1 VFRSGFVSILG
12 RPNAGKSTLL
22 NALIGEKLAIVASKP
37 QTTRTAIQGVA
48 NLPDAQI
55 VLVDTPGIHESD
67 SLINRRM
74 MDAVR
79 TSVED
84 RDVLVF
90 VASAEEDP
98 SEEDAKALSVLDR
111 SPQTPAILALNKI
124 DRLPSKQDMLPRLEK
139 YRALRDFAEFVPI
152 SALSG
157 DGLAQL
163 KQAIVARLP
172 EGEPLFPPDYLT
184 DQPERF
190 LVAEIIREKIL
201 ELTHQEVP
209 HSVAVVV
216 DAWDQR
222 ETLTRIHASVIV
234 ERDGQKK
241 IIIGTKAA
249 MIKQVGTLAR
259 QDVERL
265 LDSKV
270 HLELFVKVRPKWRE
284 DPQFLAEIDPR
295 SMAGL

>member
-37 QTTRTAIQGVA
+37 QTTRTAVQGVL
-48 NLPDAQI
+48 NLPGAQI

-74 MDAVR
+74 MDTVR
-79 TSVED
+79 TAAQE
-84 RDVLVF
+84 RDALVF
-90 VASAEEDP
+90 VASAEADP
-98 SEEDAKALSVLDR
+98 GEEDSKALSVLDH
-111 SPQTPAILALNKI
+111 SPETPAILALNKV
-124 DRLPSKQDMLPRLEK
+124 DRLPRKDELLPRLDK

-152 SALSG
+152 SAMTG
-157 DGLAQL
+157 DGLDQL

-172 EGEPLFPPDYLT
+172 EGKRLFPLDYLT
-184 DQPERF
+184 DQPQRF
-190 LVAEIIREKIL
+190 LVAEIVREKIL
-201 ELTHQEVP
+201 ELTRQEVP
-209 HSVAVVV
+209 HSVAVIV
-216 DAWDQR
+216 DAWD
-222 ETLTRIHASVIV
+222 EKNKMTRIHASVVV
-234 ERDGQKK
+234 EREGQKK
-241 IIIGTKAA
+241 IIIGTGAS
-249 MIKQVGTLAR
+249 MIKQIGSLAR
-259 QDVERL
+259 QDIERL

-270 HLELFVKVRPKWRE
+270 HLELFVKVRPNWRE